1 MSEKLSKNEK
11 QQYLEGPWNRV
22 SGNVPLTQ
30 FELDGWKEDLDKMYG
45 EANWQALPNT
55 KNSDAYD
62 ITVSPD
68 HNNVYAAVVRNV
80 DKEGLGG
87 LPASDPAVKAILG
100 QVALEEAQT
109 QTHQSAHIE
118 AAGH

>member
-1 MSEKLSKNEK
+1 MAMSEKLSGNSK

-22 SGNVPLTQ
+22 SGDAPLTH

-45 EANWQALPNT
+45 EANWQASPNT
-55 KNSDAYD
+55 ENPDAYD
-62 ITVSPD
+62 IAVSPD
-68 HNNVYAAVVRNV
+68 HNSVYATMARNV

-87 LPASDPAVKAILG
+87 LPESHPAVKAILG

-109 QTHQSAHIE
+109 HQSARVE
-118 AAGH
+118 ATEH